1 MPPIAPDDNPEPV
14 LEAGCVLL
22 AVGEAM
28 PVKDGLT
35 VVTGIITDDG
45 TPCEPAALERATLDE

>member
-1 MPPIAPDDNPEPV
+1 V